1 MRSLSLALAFAVLS
15 SPAFADRQAADACAN
30 GLPKEPA
37 AIYAAAVGQMG
48 PGVDGRAIVRS
59 VTKNMVSSGQLTASA
74 ARGAAMA
81 AGDSLEKLKD

>member
-1 MRSLSLALAFAVLS
+1 MRPLKLALAVVVLS
-15 SPAFADRQAADACAN
+15 SPAFANRQAADARAN
-30 GLPKEPA
+30 GLPKDSA

-59 VTKNMVSSGQLTASA
+59 VTKNMVSSGQLSTSA